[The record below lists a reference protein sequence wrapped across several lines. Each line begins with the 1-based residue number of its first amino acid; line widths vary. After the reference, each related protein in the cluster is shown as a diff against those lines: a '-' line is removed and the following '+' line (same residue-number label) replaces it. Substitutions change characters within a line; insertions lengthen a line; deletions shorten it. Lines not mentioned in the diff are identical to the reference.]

1 MGENADKKTFR
12 YYSTERPLMPGCCP
26 RAGVYEDKNV
36 LRRSWMRGVG
46 VCRLYERAV
55 T

>member
-1 MGENADKKTFR
+1 MGENADKKTYR

-26 RAGVYEDKNV
+26 RAGVYEVRTLIQKPFAMKSDA
-36 LRRSWMRGVG
+36 RRGDI
-46 VCRLYERAV
+46 LI